1 MITTRLSRTL
11 AFFIFCTG
19 ISFLWTVSASA
30 ATLDVNPGTGVYS
43 VGAPFT
49 VTVRVNTAGASV
61 NAADGQLTFNPKE
74 LQVVSVSRSSSVFNL
89 WTQEPTF
96 SNTAGTISFGGGSP
110 TGYKGA
116 SGVVMTATFRAIGSG
131 TPKVQFRSG
140 SVLAADGQGTN
151 VLTAMNGGSFTIAA
165 PADVPAP
172 EYIPPAN
179 TPQAPLV
186 TSSTHAD
193 PNGWYKET
201 TARLSWT
208 IPDGV
213 TSVRTL
219 LDTSPGTVPTIVY
232 DDPISERT
240 VHDLPQGVSYFHVQF
255 KNADGW
261 GRMTHY
267 RLAVDTEA
275 PESFAIIDA
284 EPDVNT
290 GEQALLFT
298 VKDISPI
305 QRFVIQIDGKEP
317 FEYAGSGE
325 EETRYVL
332 PSLTP
337 GYHTMSVEAID
348 AAGNAR
354 ISTHSFTIAA
364 FERPEFTEYPTRMNT
379 EVIPAI
385 KGITRPNAA
394 LFIEILRVDTNTAL
408 LSLPEN
414 MQDAMPNARADSSG
428 AFVFIPDTAFEE
440 GVYELRAV
448 ALDEY
453 GRVSEAST
461 PIRIIVE
468 VPGYIA
474 FGTAL
479 ITVLSVI
486 VPLIALIL
494 LLAFGSWFMWHRFV
508 LWRRRVGKETHEA
521 EEQLAREFHNL
532 IASLNT
538 HVDALKTSRKNK
550 LTKAETEL
558 IEGMEEDLRTAQVRI
573 AKEITDIEKT
583 LK

>member
-1 MITTRLSRTL
+1 MIFL
-11 AFFIFCTG
+11 G
-19 ISFLWTVSASA
+19 ICAALLWAASASA
-30 ATLDVNPGTGVYS
+30 ATLNVNPSTGVYS
-43 VGAPFT
+43 VGVPFT

-74 LQVVSVSRSSSVFNL
+74 LQVVSVSRNSSVFNL
-89 WTQEPTF
+89 WTQEPAF

-110 TGYKGA
+110 TGYTGA
-116 SGVVMTATFRAIGSG
+116 SGVVMTATFRAVGSG
-131 TPKVQFRSG
+131 TPKVQFKSG

-179 TPQAPLV
+179 TPQAPTV
-186 TSSTHAD
+186 RSSTHPD
-193 PNGWYKET
+193 PSGWYKET

-208 IPDGV
+208 VPDGV

-219 LDTSPGTVPTIVY
+219 LDSSPGTVPTIVY
-232 DDPISERT
+232 DEPITERT
-240 VHDLPQGVSYFHVQF
+240 IEDLPQGVSYFHVQF
-255 KNADGW
+255 RNADGW

-267 RLAVDTEA
+267 RLAVDTES
-275 PESFAIIDA
+275 PETFTITDA
-284 EPDVNT
+284 EPDADT

-298 VKDISPI
+298 VKDTSPI
-305 QRFVIQIDGKEP
+305 QKFVIQIDGKEP
-317 FEYAGSGE
+317 FEHPGSGE

-354 ISTHSFTIAA
+354 ITTHSFTIAA

-385 KGITRPNAA
+385 KGITRPDAS
-394 LFIEILRVDTNTAL
+394 LFIEILRVDTDTVL
-408 LSLPEN
+408 VPLPEN
-414 MQDAMPNARADSSG
+414 MQGAEPSARADSSG
-428 AFVFIPDTAFEE
+428 AFVFIPDAAFDE

-448 ALDEY
+448 ALDEF
-453 GRVSEAST
+453 GRVSEASS
-461 PIRIIVE
+461 PVRIIVE

-479 ITVLSVI
+479 IAVLSVI

-494 LLAFGSWFMWHRFV
+494 LLAFGSWFMWHRLT

-521 EEQLAREFHNL
+521 EEQLAREFHDL
-532 IASLNT
+532 VASLNA

-558 IEGMEEDLRTAQVRI
+558 IEGMEKDLHAAQTRI

>member
-1 MITTRLSRTL
+1 MITSRLPHALIFLGICLSL
-11 AFFIFCTG
+11 A
-19 ISFLWTVSASA
+19 WTTSVHA
-30 ATLDVNPGTGVYS
+30 ATLDVNPSTGVYS

-49 VTVRVNTAGASV
+49 VSVRVNTTGASV

-74 LQVVSVSRSSSVFNL
+74 LQVVSVSRNSSVFNL
-89 WTQEPTF
+89 WTQEPAF
-96 SNTAGTISFGGGSP
+96 SNSAGTISFGGGSP
-110 TGYKGA
+110 TGYKGG
-116 SGVVMTATFRAIGSG
+116 SGVVMTATFRALGSG

-179 TPQAPLV
+179 TPQAPRV
-186 TSSTHAD
+186 ESPTHPD
-193 PNGWYKET
+193 PTGWYKET
-201 TARLSWT
+201 TARLLWT
-208 IPDGV
+208 VPEGV
-213 TSVRTL
+213 TAVRTL

-232 DDPISERT
+232 DEPITERT
-240 VHDLPQGVSYFHVQF
+240 IEDLPQGVSYFHVQF
-255 KNADGW
+255 RNADGW
-261 GRMTHY
+261 GRIAHY
-267 RLAVDTEA
+267 RLAVDTET
-275 PESFAIIDA
+275 PETFTITEA
-284 EPDVNT
+284 EPDTDT

-298 VKDISPI
+298 VKDTSPI
-305 QRFVIQIDGKEP
+305 QKFLIQIDGKEP

-325 EETRYVL
+325 AETRYVL

-337 GYHTMSVEAID
+337 GYHTISVEAID
-348 AAGNAR
+348 GAGNAR
-354 ISTHSFTIAA
+354 ITTHSFTVAS

-385 KGITRPNAA
+385 KGITRPDA
-394 LFIEILRVDTNTAL
+394 LIFIEILRVDTGVPL
-408 LSLPEN
+408 MSLPEN
-414 MQDAMPNARADSSG
+414 LQEATPSARADSSG
-428 AFVFIPDTAFEE
+428 AFVFIPDTAFAE
-440 GVYELRAV
+440 GVYEFRAV

-453 GRVSEAST
+453 GRVSEASS

-479 ITVLSVI
+479 IAMLSVI

-494 LLAFGSWFMWHRFV
+494 LLAFGSWFMWHRLA
-508 LWRRRVGKETHEA
+508 LWRRRVRKETREA
-521 EEQLAREFHNL
+521 EEQLAHEFRNL

-538 HVDALKTSRKNK
+538 HVDALKTSRKSK

-558 IEGMEEDLRTAQVRI
+558 IQGMEVALGAAQARI